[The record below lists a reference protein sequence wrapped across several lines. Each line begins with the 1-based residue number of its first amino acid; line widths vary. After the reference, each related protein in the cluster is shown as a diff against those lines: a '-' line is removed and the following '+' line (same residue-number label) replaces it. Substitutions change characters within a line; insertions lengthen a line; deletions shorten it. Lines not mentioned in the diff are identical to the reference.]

1 MNITYTYE
9 IQELKAMPSIG
20 DLEKVIVEVV
30 YSYIGTSEDNITSQY
45 PGRTALPAPASD
57 SFTAVEDLTPE
68 IVISWIEANT
78 DLDVMKNAIKYHIE
92 QQTGLFFRGQTLPW
106 AEPISETSTESAV
119 ESIVEQQI

>member
-45 PGRTALPAPASD
+45 PGRTVLPAPASE

-68 IVISWIEANT
+68 IVISWIEANAN
-78 DLDVMKNAIKYHIE
+78 LEVMQNAIKHHIE

-106 AEPISETSTESAV
+106 VEPIAEVVVTSAPEA
-119 ESIVEQQI
+119 